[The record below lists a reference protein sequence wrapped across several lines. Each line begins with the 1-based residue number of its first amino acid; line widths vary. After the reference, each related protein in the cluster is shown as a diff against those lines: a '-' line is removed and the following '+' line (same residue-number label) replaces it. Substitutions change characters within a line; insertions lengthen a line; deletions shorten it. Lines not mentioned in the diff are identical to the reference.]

1 MFVADTGCR
10 YAKVP
15 VLLGI
20 LDLLKVPVTQ
30 AGRHVADAG
39 YRAASEDHSLWG
51 GGGGGVARRVAAAGR
66 AGRSGGGDRPLRRG
80 VGRPSGTPLGSRPGS
95 GAGRSGGDAG

>member
-1 MFVADTGCR
+1 MFVADAGCR

-30 AGRHVADAG
+30 AGRHFADA
-39 YRAASEDHSLWG
+39 R
-51 GGGGGVARRVAAAGR
+51 
-66 AGRSGGGDRPLRRG
+66 
-80 VGRPSGTPLGSRPGS
+80 
-95 GAGRSGGDAG
+95 